1 MTDTETFPLQHI
13 FDVADLKPEGN
24 DVTVETTSQERAALA
39 KFLDL
44 PAIHQL
50 TGVFRLSGNE
60 TRVTIRGEV
69 RATIEQTCTV
79 SLEQFG
85 DSIFEEVEVIFAD
98 IESIRAEFGESVD
111 PESELDA
118 PDELID
124 SKIDLGA
131 LTAEFLALGLD
142 PYPRKP
148 GVEFSYDDGFE
159 ATESPFAALTGLKQ
173 TTQGNKE

>member
-1 MTDTETFPLQHI
+1 MTGTENFPLQHI

-24 DVTVETTSQERAALA
+24 DVKVETTSQEREALA
-39 KFLDL
+39 KFLDI

-50 TGVFRLSGNE
+50 TGVFHLSGNDS
-60 TRVTIRGEV
+60 RVKIRGEV
-69 RATIEQTCTV
+69 RAAIEQTCTV
-79 SLEQFG
+79 SLEQFD
-85 DSIFEEVEVIFAD
+85 DSIFEEVEVVFAD

-111 PESELDA
+111 LESELDA

-124 SKIDLGA
+124 GKIDLGA

-148 GVEFSYDDGFE
+148 GVKFSYDEGFE
-159 ATESPFAALTGLKQ
+159 APESPFAVLTGLKQ